1 MPNENPSPL
10 ELAHLAA
17 RFVTDE
23 KSVPGAIALAIRLWD
38 ASCFA
43 VGHPLCN
50 AYATGYM
57 GPLAGWIER
66 NNARE
71 SINEM
76 LPKVP
81 KWKAEWDEL
90 TTKPFALQLR
100 TLFPRIPAARREDTL
115 LGVLTYL
122 HNGSLENARSE
133 LSGYREPGMEKNAFQ
148 WVALHASE
156 ATRAARAE
164 AGRKGGKTPKKK
176 KP

>member
-1 MPNENPSPL
+1 MPNKNPSPL

-23 KSVPGAIALAIRLWD
+23 KSVPGAVALAIRLWD

-43 VGHPLCN
+43 VGHTLCD
-50 AYATGYM
+50 AYATGYK

-66 NNARE
+66 GKARE
-71 SINEM
+71 SIAEM

-90 TTKPFALQLR
+90 TPKLFALQLR
-100 TLFPRIPAARREDTL
+100 TLFPRIPAARREDRL
-115 LGVLTYL
+115 LDVLTYL
-122 HNGSLENARSE
+122 REGNREEARSE
-133 LSGYREPGMEKNAFQ
+133 LGRYRKPGIGKNAFG
-148 WVALHASE
+148 WIAMHVWE